1 MALNMDYVVKSGVDG
16 ATGTV
21 RSRLFRK
28 TATVDNHV
36 NAGDALAAGT
46 GYAAALLPAGFI
58 PRFVVVNV
66 LGKNAEA
73 ANLTVGIAAED
84 GTVSSAVGSSATFA
98 LNAEGA
104 TMKAVETPAL
114 QDGAKYVAVSADA
127 AVDAEFEVVCVGDC
141 AALSSAG
148 RSL

>member
-1 MALNMDYVVKSGVDG
+1 MDYVVKSGVDG

-21 RSRLFRK
+21 RSRLFRQ

-36 NAGDALAAGT
+36 NAGDALASGT
-46 GYAAALLPAGFI
+46 GYAVALLPAGFI
-58 PRFVVVNV
+58 PRYVVVNV
-66 LGKNAEA
+66 LKANAA
-73 ANLTVGIAAED
+73 AAALTVGIAAAT
-84 GTVSSAVGSSATFA
+84 GTVASAVGDSATFA
-98 LNAEGA
+98 TNAAGA
-104 TMKAVETPAL
+104 TMKAVATPAL
-114 QDGAKYVAVSADA
+114 QDGEKYLAVSAAA